1 MTSPLE
7 IGALLVNVAGGLA
20 IFLYGMHKMTEAL
33 KIVAGERIKTILSKL
48 TKNRFSAAF
57 AGASITAIIQSSSIT
72 TVLVVGFI
80 TAGLMSFQQS
90 IGVILGA
97 NLGTTITAQI
107 IAFKVTKSALLL
119 IALGFFTEVL
129 AKNQRIKQLGVLSM
143 GLGMLF
149 FGMELMSQATTPLRS
164 YDPFMVL
171 MQNLDNP
178 ILGVLIGAVFTALV
192 QSSSA
197 TTGIVIV
204 MASQGLLS
212 LESAIALIFGSNIGT
227 CVTAIISAVGKPRE
241 AMQAATVHVL
251 FNVIG
256 VLLFVGFIPQ
266 FADFIRSIS
275 PVSETLNGVSL
286 LSADTPRQIANAH
299 TIFNVLNLII
309 FIGFTTTLAKI
320 ALKIVPSKPLE
331 ILPGTTPK
339 YLDKMYLDQPA
350 MALDRVKLEL
360 GRVGEKLIGM
370 IKDSYPTLTVGTKE
384 RIDDLH
390 KRDKEIDA
398 LSDAITLYLRKLATA
413 NLVEPQPV
421 YLQRYLGVADYLENI
436 SDIIDTGLVKESYK
450 RLNNHVKIS
459 PQTEQKLSEIYKELF
474 QTAQITL
481 EALLENDHAKAQ
493 QVIESK
499 LRFYGLIERTRSH
512 LYVRLKTE
520 QPEHLLVYKIEISAM
535 ENFKRIYNQLRN
547 ICKLILSSS
556 NDKEPD
562 QVPEIMTESIEKQ

>member
-1 MTSPLE
+1 MNSPLE
-7 IGALLVNVAGGLA
+7 IGAIVVNLAGGLA

-33 KIVAGERIKTILSKL
+33 KIVAGERIKIILSKL

-80 TAGLMSFQQS
+80 TAGLMTFPQS

-119 IALGFFTEVL
+119 IALGFFTEIL
-129 AKNQRIKQLGVLSM
+129 SKNQRIKQLGVLSM

-149 FGMELMSQATTPLRS
+149 FGMELMSQATNPLRS
-164 YDPFMVL
+164 YEPFMQI
-171 MQNLDNP
+171 MQSLDNP
-178 ILGVLIGAVFTALV
+178 LIGVLIGAAFTALV

-275 PVSETLNGVSL
+275 PLSETLNGVSL
-286 LSADTPRQIANAH
+286 LAADTPRQIANAH
-299 TIFNVLNLII
+299 TVFNILNLVI
-309 FIGFTTTLAKI
+309 FIGFTSTLAKV
-320 ALKIVPSKPLE
+320 ALKIVPAKPLE
-331 ILPGTTPK
+331 ALPETIPK
-339 YLDKMYLDQPA
+339 FLDEMFLDQPA
-350 MALDRVKLEL
+350 MALDHVKLEL

-384 RIDDLH
+384 RIEDLH

-398 LSDAITLYLRKLATA
+398 LTDAITLYLRKLSTT
-413 NLVEPQPV
+413 NLVEPQPI

-436 SDIIDTGLVKESYK
+436 SDIIDTGFIKDCYK
-450 RLNNHVKIS
+450 RLNNKVKIS
-459 PQTEQKLSEIYKELF
+459 PETEHQLSGIYKELF
-474 QTAQITL
+474 QASQITL
-481 EALLENDHAKAQ
+481 EALVENNHDKAQ

-512 LYVRLKTE
+512 LYVRLTTE
-520 QPEHLLVYKIEISAM
+520 KPEHLLVYKIEISAI
-535 ENFKRIYNQLRN
+535 ENYKRIHNHLRN
-547 ICKLILSSS
+547 ICKLIVIESANTVSEKITETM
-556 NDKEPD
+556 DKE
-562 QVPEIMTESIEKQ
+562 

>member
-1 MTSPLE
+1 MNSPLE
-7 IGALLVNVAGGLA
+7 IGAIFVNLAGGLA

-33 KIVAGERIKTILSKL
+33 KIVSGERIKVFLSKL

-80 TAGLMSFQQS
+80 TAGIMSFQQS
-90 IGVILGA
+90 IGVIMGA

-107 IAFKVTKSALLL
+107 IAFKITKAALLL

-129 AKNQRIKQLGVLSM
+129 AKNQRLKQFGVMSM

-164 YDPFMVL
+164 YEPFMQI
-171 MQNLDNP
+171 MQDLDNP
-178 ILGVLIGAVFTALV
+178 LIGVLIGAAFTALV

-204 MASQGLLS
+204 MASQGLLN

-227 CVTAIISAVGKPRE
+227 CVTAVISAVGKPRE

-256 VLLFVGFIPQ
+256 VLLFIAFIPQ
-266 FADFIRSIS
+266 FADFIRGIS
-275 PVSETLNGVSL
+275 PLSENINGVSQL
-286 LSADTPRQIANAH
+286 AADTPRQIANAH
-299 TIFNVLNLII
+299 TVFNVVNLVV
-309 FIGFTTTLAKI
+309 FIGFTTTFAKVV
-320 ALKIVPSKPLE
+320 LKLVPDKPQVPVSEVL
-331 ILPGTTPK
+331 PK
-339 YLDKMYLDQPA
+339 YLDKMFLDQPA
-350 MALDRVKLEL
+350 IALDHVKLEL
-360 GRVGEKLIGM
+360 GRLGTKLIGM
-370 IKDSYPTLTVGTKE
+370 IKDSYPTLTVGTQE

-398 LSDAITLYLRKLATA
+398 LADAIMLYLRKLSTS

-421 YLQRYLGVADYLENI
+421 YLQRYLGVANYMENI
-436 SDIIDTGLVKESYK
+436 ADIIDTGLARDSYK
-450 RLNNHVKIS
+450 RLSNKVKIS
-459 PQTEQKLSEIYKELF
+459 PETEKQLSEIYKELF
-474 QTAQITL
+474 QASQVTL
-481 EALLENDHAKAQ
+481 EALLDNDNDKAL

-520 QPEHLLVYKIEISAM
+520 QPEHLLVYKIETSTM
-535 ENFKRIYNQLRN
+535 ENFKRIHNQLRS
-547 ICKLILSSS
+547 ICKLIVDESA
-556 NDKEPD
+556 NIEP
-562 QVPEIMTESIEKQ
+562 ELKTEPIEKQ

>member
-33 KIVAGERIKTILSKL
+33 KIVAGERIKVILGKL
-48 TKNRFSAAF
+48 TTNRFSAAF

-80 TAGLMSFQQS
+80 TAGIMTFPQS

-107 IAFKVTKSALLL
+107 IAFKITKSALLL

-164 YDPFMVL
+164 FEPFMAL

-275 PVSETLNGVSL
+275 PVSETLNDVSL
-286 LSADTPRQIANAH
+286 LAADTPRQIANAH

-309 FIGFTTTLAKI
+309 FIGFTTTLAKV
-320 ALKIVPSKPLE
+320 ALKIVPTKPLE
-331 ILPGTTPK
+331 ILPETLPK
-339 YLDKMYLDQPA
+339 YLDKMFLDQPA
-350 MALDRVKLEL
+350 MALDRVRLEL

-384 RIDDLH
+384 RINDLH

-436 SDIIDTGLVKESYK
+436 SDIIDTGLVKDSYK
-450 RLNNHVKIS
+450 RLNNQVKIS

-481 EALLENDHAKAQ
+481 EALLENDHTKAQ

-547 ICKLILSSS
+547 ICKLIVSESE
-556 NDKEPD
+556 KAETPD
-562 QVPEIMTESIEKQ
+562 SENKPTVIDQE